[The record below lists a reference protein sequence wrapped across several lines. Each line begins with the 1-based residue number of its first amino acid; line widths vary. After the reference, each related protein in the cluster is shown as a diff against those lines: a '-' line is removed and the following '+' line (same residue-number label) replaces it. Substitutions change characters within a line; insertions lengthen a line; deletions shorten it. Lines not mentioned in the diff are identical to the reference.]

1 MGLAPFTP
9 PQVNPMSIA
18 PLNAVQAKISVTD
31 AISLAS
37 RATGVDFSYLLNTA
51 KRESSLNPEAK
62 SGSSSA
68 TGLFQFLDQTWLSTL
83 KRHGAEH
90 GLGAEAG
97 LITQAG
103 GRFDVEDPA
112 QKQAILSLRKD
123 PRIAALMAGEF
134 TNDSRAAL
142 ESQLGRKADGG
153 ELYLA
158 HFFGP
163 REAARFIA
171 AGAKTPDASAAPS
184 FPEAARANRSVFYA
198 ADGAARTFA
207 EVKAYLTRQHGG
219 APVETPRL
227 ASSSSG
233 AQIPQLRLPSFSD
246 DDDEDAGPGAFLVAP
261 PMPALRL
268 TPEVLTILASL
279 DPLGTQDGGA
289 PPTDGAREKYG
300 K

>member
-1 MGLAPFTP
+1 
-9 PQVNPMSIA
+9 MSIA
-18 PLNAVQAKISVTD
+18 PLNAADPKLSVTD

-68 TGLFQFLDQTWLSTL
+68 TGLFQFLDQTWFATV

-90 GLGAEAG
+90 GLG
-97 LITQAG
+97 TQAG
-103 GRFDVEDPA
+103 FITQTGGRFEVEDPA

-134 TNDSRAAL
+134 TNDSKSAL
-142 ESQLGRKADGG
+142 ETQLGRKADSG

-163 REAARFIA
+163 REAARFISE
-171 AGAKTPDASAAPS
+171 GTQSPGASAAAS
-184 FPEAARANRSVFYA
+184 FPDAAHANRGVFYGT
-198 ADGAARTFA
+198 DGSARSFGQ
-207 EVKAYLTRQHGG
+207 VKDYLTHQHGG
-219 APVETPRL
+219 SPASLETARAATPS
-227 ASSSSG
+227 AG
-233 AQIPQLRLPSFSD
+233 FEIPNLRLPSFSESS
-246 DDDEDAGPGAFLVAP
+246 DEETPRAFLASA

-268 TPEVLTILASL
+268 TPEILTILASL
-279 DPLGTQDGGA
+279 DPVQGGA
-289 PPTDGAREKYG
+289 DGSSSLTADERERT
-300 K
+300 